1 MIILRAI
8 IISGGPNSVYAPGAP
23 SIDPSILELNL
34 PILGICYGFQLL
46 NQLGGGGVARYEK
59 SEYLKYANFLKELFL
74 LEKVI
79 YYIYS
84 KIKY

>member
-59 SEYLKYANFLKELFL
+59 SEYLEYANFLKELF
-74 LEKVI
+74 
-79 YYIYS
+79 
-84 KIKY
+84 

>member
-59 SEYLKYANFLKELFL
+59 FEYLKYANFLKELFL

-79 YYIYS
+79 FIANVCTV
-84 KIKY
+84 I